1 MSIISDLMRFPT
13 VGKFLLKQ
21 LKKTALNPLRLPRER
36 ILERQEALVKKKFE
50 ALEHT
55 DIGRKLG
62 VKKHS
67 KIKDL
72 PLTSYEFYQ
81 PYFTEPTQS
90 AFMHPIGEYSR
101 TMTSA
106 TSGAPKWFM
115 TPNKKIQDVRKTM
128 FTSFMAFSHNGEK
141 FLMEYGDT
149 VYINVAPQP
158 YAGGLVLSEEDS
170 SPSVLNIVPN
180 LNLPYRDKVDYFIRN
195 YEKIDSAA
203 TLAASLVSQII
214 PAVKKP
220 LKLKGLG
227 VFDTVVA
234 ETYYEELEEFAGIPP
249 RTVYTSTET
258 LLPSLPSLEHRLS
271 YIMDWR
277 CGLFEFIPIQEGG
290 AGDQVKG
297 LYDVEAGGV
306 YKVVYTSFLDEL
318 TRYDTKDSFE
328 CIALS
333 DNVLGVEAPVF
344 KFHSRVD
351 KVIDIQRFT
360 RIDESEL
367 LRAFKDAH
375 VPLVDFTARKEV
387 VEGLEYLTIY
397 LEHSGDE
404 DTDAIQGRLHQA
416 LYSIDKDYANLTE
429 FFDYVP
435 LRTVRVAPGTFMRY
449 LEQREAAVPKV
460 ERIEMAPK
468 NFSVLLELMSNHGSS

>member
-1 MSIISDLMRFPT
+1 MSIISGLMRFPT

-21 LKKTALNPLRLPRER
+21 WKKTALNPLRLPRER
-36 ILERQEALVKKKFE
+36 IMERQEALVKKKFG
-50 ALEHT
+50 ALERT
-55 DIGRKLG
+55 DIGKKLG
-62 VKKHS
+62 VKKNS
-67 KIKDL
+67 QIKDL

-81 PYFTEPTQS
+81 PYFTDPAQS
-90 AFMHPIGEYSR
+90 AFMYPIGEYNR

-128 FTSFMAFSHNGEK
+128 FTSFLAFSHDGDRFQMK
-141 FLMEYGDT
+141 YGDT

-170 SPSVLNIVPN
+170 SPSTLNIVPN

-234 ETYYEELEEFAGIPP
+234 ETYYEELEDFAGIPP

-258 LLPSLPSLEHRLS
+258 LLPSLPSVEHRLS
-271 YIMDWR
+271 FIMDWR
-277 CGLFEFIPIQEGG
+277 CGLFEFIPLHDGKVS
-290 AGDQVKG
+290 DQVKD
-297 LYDVEAGGV
+297 LYDVEVGGI

-333 DNVLGVEAPVF
+333 DEILGVEAPVF

-351 KVIDIQRFT
+351 KVIDIGLTQ
-360 RIDESEL
+360 L
-367 LRAFKDAH
+367 G
-375 VPLVDFTARKEV
+375 LV
-387 VEGLEYLTIY
+387 
-397 LEHSGDE
+397 
-404 DTDAIQGRLHQA
+404 
-416 LYSIDKDYANLTE
+416 
-429 FFDYVP
+429 
-435 LRTVRVAPGTFMRY
+435 
-449 LEQREAAVPKV
+449 
-460 ERIEMAPK
+460 
-468 NFSVLLELMSNHGSS
+468 